1 MKTTEFLS
9 CWLLHS
15 RPYRD
20 SSLLLDFFTEPQGR
34 VSAIARGVRTA
45 KTGAA
50 SGRRSLLQPFTPLQ
64 IALTGRG
71 ELRVLGQVEA
81 RGVGL
86 ALRGEHLLS
95 ALYVNELLVRLLP
108 AHEQEAA
115 LFSEYGKL
123 LSYLRQGTDIEPL
136 LRNFELLLL
145 DSLGYGLQL
154 SHEVH
159 SGDPITAS
167 HYYALHP
174 DGGFVVQIPRS
185 AQEALY
191 AGGDLLNIASRD
203 FSSVDTRKAAKHL
216 LRYVLQQ
223 HLGSRPLMSRSLFGK
238 PGNNNAKPGSRS
250 DKLPPSTTPG

>member
-1 MKTTEFLS
+1 MKATEFLS

-50 SGRRSLLQPFTPLQ
+50 SGRRSLLQPLTPLQ
-64 IALTGRG
+64 VSLSGRG
-71 ELRVLGQVEA
+71 ELRALGQVEA

-123 LSYLRQGTDIEPL
+123 LHGLQQSADIEPM

-145 DSLGYGLQL
+145 ESLGYGLQL
-154 SHEVH
+154 GHEVH
-159 SGDPITAS
+159 SGDLITAS
-167 HYYALHP
+167 SYYALHP
-174 DGGFVVQIPRS
+174 DGGFVAQIPLS

-191 AGGDLLNIASRD
+191 AGGDLLNIAKRD
-203 FSSVDTRKAAKHL
+203 FGSADTRKAAKHL
-216 LRYVLQQ
+216 LRQVLQQ

-238 PGNNNAKPGSRS
+238 PGNSKSG
-250 DKLPPSTTPG
+250 KL